1 MTRKTLVSY
10 GPSRA
15 TVRVFTEGDL
25 VRVQWREGG
34 RLLTKSWGNTPANRT
49 EAKAWAK
56 GFAESRELRRVGAS
70 ARLTMREL
78 WDRYTAAEFPLLR
91 ENTKRLYGEAWKRWE
106 FMMGAR
112 TVAEDANVES
122 LAAFRRELEGK
133 FKLAVN
139 TVRMAVRAVKTVYAF
154 GQRTEIIARNRIEA
168 YRFKV
173 AKEKRPVAPAE
184 FTPEEFGKILAALDP
199 TKGTQWRA
207 HVALALCGYQGAR
220 QHAVLHLQWSDID
233 LEAGRITWRAEW
245 DKMGNR
251 WEQPIRDGARKVLEH
266 AWRWR
271 AQLGYNGPWV
281 IPAPRAKTDAP
292 YDKQTLWW
300 NLKEASKR
308 AGVAKLRWRAGHGF
322 RRMLATD
329 VHELTGDPIL
339 AMRSIG
345 DTDIRQAETYI
356 KTRDGSVAKAFAR
369 LDESDRNESAIHDS
383 EKAAK
388 SLD

>member
-25 VRVQWREGG
+25 VRVQWRESG
-34 RLLTKSWGNTPANRT
+34 RVLTKSWANTPAGRT

-56 GFAESRELRRVGAS
+56 GFAESREFRRVGAS
-70 ARLTMREL
+70 QRLTLRQL
-78 WDRYTAAEFPLLR
+78 WERYTAAEFPLLR
-91 ENTKRLYGEAWKRWE
+91 ENTKRLYGEAWRRWE
-106 FMMGAR
+106 FMMGAKM
-112 TVAEDANVES
+112 VAEDANVES
-122 LAAFRRELEGK
+122 VAAFRRELEEK
-133 FKLAVN
+133 HKLAVN

-154 GQRTEIIARNRIEA
+154 GLRTEIIARNRIEG

-173 AKEKRPVAPAE
+173 AKEKRPKPPAE
-184 FTPEEFGKILAALDP
+184 FTPAEFGRILAALDA
-199 TKGTQWRA
+199 TRAGQWRA
-207 HVALALCGYQGAR
+207 FVALALCGYQGAR

-233 LEAGRITWRAEW
+233 LEAGVIHWRAEW
-245 DKMGNR
+245 DKMGNE
-251 WEQPIRDGARKVLEH
+251 WTQPIREQARKALEA

-271 AQLGYNGPWV
+271 AMLGYNGPWV
-281 IPAPRAKTDAP
+281 VPAPRSKGETP

-308 AGVAKLRWRAGHGF
+308 AGVEKLRWRAGHGF

-329 VHELTGDPIL
+329 VHELTGDPLL

-356 KTRDGSVAKAFAR
+356 KTRDGSVAKAFAA
-369 LDESDRNESAIHDS
+369 LDESDRNETAIQAGKK
-383 EKAAK
+383 EAK
-388 SLD
+388 